1 MKKFWKYALIAIGG
15 LAVLGF
21 VIGWIIVVMFSSLFP
36 SSPST
41 VPVEKN
47 SVMCIQLEGTLSER
61 SSESSIFDMLSS
73 ATASIGLDD
82 MLGAIRLAKENKNVR
97 CIYIRCGMLTG
108 ATPAMLQELRDALAD
123 FKKAGKPVVA
133 YADNYTQGTY
143 YVGSV
148 ADKLVVNPSGMIE
161 LSGLSSTTV
170 YFTQLLEKVGVKMQI
185 FKVGTYKSAVEPY
198 MLDSMSVAN
207 REQTTVFSN
216 EIWNE
221 MLDDISKS
229 RKIKKAHL
237 NELVDEGLMF
247 KPAAYYVK
255 NHLADKQAYEDAMPD
270 IISRMVGCDKDKYN
284 EVGISDVWATAP
296 TVNYDEDNQIA
307 VYYATGEIVQDSP
320 TSFPSDNQIVGS
332 IMSED
337 LKALAE
343 DDNVKAVVLRVNSPG
358 GSAYASEQIWHQV
371 KNIKAKKPIIVSMGG
386 YAASGGYYISCAADW
401 IVAEPTTLTGSI
413 GIFGMFP
420 TAGELLE
427 DKLGLHFSTVKT
439 NEYSDFGAFNR
450 PMNEGETAILQGYIN
465 QGYELFT
472 KRCADGRKMEQDSI
486 KVIGEGR
493 VWTGLHAK
501 QLGLVDQLGSLD
513 DAIAVAKK
521 RAKLKDYTL
530 VEYPAKADFWN
541 ELIDQV
547 LGSTAIDE
555 ELQNS
560 LGEYYD
566 LFRSVKDAGNR
577 DCIQAAMPYLL
588 RFNL

>member
-21 VIGWIIVVMFSSLFP
+21 VIGWIIVVIFSSLFP

-41 VPVEKN
+41 VSVEKN

-61 SSESSIFDMLSS
+61 SSESSIFDMLGS

-82 MLGAIRLAKENKNVR
+82 MLGAICLAKENKNVR

-123 FKKAGKPVVA
+123 FKKAGKSVVA

-247 KPAAYYVK
+247 KPSAYYVK
-255 NHLADKQAYEDAMPD
+255 SHLADKLAYEDAMPD

-284 EVGISDVWATAP
+284 EVGIFDVWATAP

-332 IMSED
+332 IVSED

-358 GSAYASEQIWHQV
+358 GSAYAAEQIWHQV

-530 VEYPAKADFWN
+530 VEYPAKTDFWN

-547 LGSTAIDE
+547 LGSTAVDE

-566 LFRSVKDAGNR
+566 LFRSVKDAGKR